1 VIPDAVAA
9 VVAAVIEEHPAAA
22 PNRLGVL
29 VVQELR
35 ALGWHIT
42 APPSAL
48 APPRAVR
55 GAA

>member
-1 VIPDAVAA
+1 MIPDAVAA
-9 VVAAVIEEHPAAA
+9 VIAAVAEEHPAAA
-22 PNRLGVL
+22 PDRLGVL

-42 APPSAL
+42 APP
-48 APPRAVR
+48 APRHAVR